1 MSIQMHHDV
10 VTMECQHIFF
20 VLCLVKLPHP
30 HATLWHLAT
39 HRTSKC
45 LSSIL
50 SHSQPL
56 AWRSGHSGHSCIP
69 SLQKGVSVL
78 DSACLH
84 VACAFTQISLFQC
97 IHGVFLALGHHWFQD
112 PQLNDFFHCQR
123 SDTCKSWW
131 QAFTAHPHKCM
142 DQNIHR
148 HENYSTSYKHNLFH
162 ENVGICRIFS
172 MTHNG
177 NKRFRCSKPPSCFW
191 TFCSGTISQLWF
203 PCQHSPR
210 RENITNESHPSACA
224 VYRFVNKL
232 DAYIA
237 TSSKESAGRFF
248 FWNFGVLNIW
258 IICTFQKWQDFVVMC
273 IQTW

>member
-1 MSIQMHHDV
+1 MHHNV

-20 VLCLVKLPHP
+20 VLRLFKLPHP

-56 AWRSGHSGHSCIP
+56 AWRAGHSGHSCIP

-78 DSACLH
+78 DSVCLH
-84 VACAFTQISLFQC
+84 VACRAFTQISLFQC
-97 IHGVFLALGHHWFQD
+97 IHRVFILRLATTGSKTH
-112 PQLNDFFHCQR
+112 NGMIFFHCQR

-131 QAFTAHPHKCM
+131 QAFTAHAHKCM

-162 ENVGICRIFS
+162 KNVGFCRILS
-172 MTHNG
+172 MTHNR
-177 NKRFRCSKPPSCFW
+177 NKRFRCSKPPSCFR
-191 TFCSGTISQLWF
+191 TFVAEQFPNFDFPVSTHLLISQGKTSQMYPIPVLVLFIDSW
-203 PCQHSPR
+203 
-210 RENITNESHPSACA
+210 TN
-224 VYRFVNKL
+224 
-232 DAYIA
+232 
-237 TSSKESAGRFF
+237 
-248 FWNFGVLNIW
+248 
-258 IICTFQKWQDFVVMC
+258 
-273 IQTW
+273 